1 MTDPLPRPVP
11 RWLHV
16 WAVLAAVATLVLLAV
31 GQLVT
36 SFGAGM
42 ADRVWPTEPWY
53 VLTEASE
60 GDKERF
66 KQEFGFF
73 VEHSHRMAAWTVGG
87 MVIVLAFGVLWTEPR
102 KAPRWLAL
110 AGAVVL
116 IAGYGEF
123 HRGLMAQ
130 SKPEV
135 AARDVR
141 LPVGP
146 MWAALTGAGVMLA
159 TAASGLF
166 AGARGAGVRLLG
178 SLALVAVMIQ
188 GLLGGFRVKL
198 NELFGADLAAFHGV
212 FAQVVFGLLVTLAV
226 LTARPTATDTGGKG
240 RRLRLW
246 ASALAH
252 LIFLQVV
259 FGAFVRHYPTPLA
272 QRLHFVTAFGATAVA
287 VLVLRA
293 VFADPDARR
302 RAAAFAWALALLI
315 AVQLYLGVEAWMAKF
330 GQYTLPE
337 LVKVTAESGAIRTLH
352 ALVGSGVWA
361 MSLALAIRLRPVA
374 VPNHTLEPNA
384 SEWVG
389 PRLHAP
395 APEGAATRFRGD
407 AQ

>member
-16 WAVLAAVATLVLLAV
+16 WAVLAAVATLVLLAI

-42 ADRVWPTEPWY
+42 ADRVWPTEPWH
-53 VLTEASE
+53 VFHTATDTEK
-60 GDKERF
+60 DRF

-73 VEHSHRMAAWTVGG
+73 IEHSHRIAAWTVGG
-87 MVIVLAFGVLWTEPR
+87 MVIVLAFGLLWTEPR
-102 KAPRWLAL
+102 KAARWVAL

-123 HRGLMAQ
+123 HKGMMAQ
-130 SKPEV
+130 KDVPPREV
-135 AARDVR
+135 T
-141 LPVGP
+141 LPFAP
-146 MWAALTGAGVMLA
+146 MLTALIGANVMIGR
-159 TAASGLF
+159 AASGLF
-166 AGARGAGVRLLG
+166 TGARGAGLRLLG
-178 SLALVAVMIQ
+178 ALALVAVMIQ

-198 NELFGADLAAFHGV
+198 NELVGTDLAAFHGV

-226 LTARPTATDTGGKG
+226 VTARPVATAGYGPG
-240 RRLRLW
+240 ARRLRLW
-246 ASALAH
+246 ASAFAH

-259 FGAFVRHYPTPLA
+259 FGALVRHYPTPLA
-272 QRLHFVTAFGATAVA
+272 QRLHFLTAFLATAVG

-293 VFADPDARR
+293 VFADPAARR
-302 RAAAFAWALALLI
+302 RAGAFAWALVVLI
-315 AVQLYLGVEAWMAKF
+315 ALQLYLGVEAWMAKF

-361 MSLALAIRLRPVA
+361 VSLALAIRLRSVA
-374 VPNHTLEPNA
+374 VPPNTLEPEA
-384 SEWVG
+384 SVWAG

-407 AQ
+407 PQ

>member
-16 WAVLAAVATLVLLAV
+16 WAVLAAVATLVLLAI

-53 VLTEASE
+53 VFHTATDTEK
-60 GDKERF
+60 DRF
-66 KQEFGFF
+66 RQEFGYFI
-73 VEHSHRMAAWTVGG
+73 EHSHRLAAWTVGG
-87 MVIVLAFGVLWTEPR
+87 LVIVLAGGLLWTEPR
-102 KAPRWLAL
+102 KAARWVAL
-110 AGAVVL
+110 AGMVAL

-123 HRGLMAQ
+123 HKGMMAQ
-130 SKPEV
+130 KDTSPRE
-135 AARDVR
+135 VR
-141 LPVGP
+141 LPAGP
-146 MWAALTGAGVMLA
+146 MWATLAGAGLMLA

-166 AGARGAGVRLLG
+166 TGARGAGARFLG
-178 SLALVAVMIQ
+178 ALALVAVMVQ

-198 NELFGADLAAFHGV
+198 NELVGTDLAAFHGV
-212 FAQVVFGLLVTLAV
+212 FAQVVFGLLVMLAV
-226 LTARPTATDTGGKG
+226 MTARPTATDLGERG

-246 ASALAH
+246 ASAFAH

-259 FGAFVRHYPTPLA
+259 FGALVRHYPTPVA
-272 QRLHFVTAFGATAVA
+272 QRLHFLTAFLATAVG

-293 VFADPDARR
+293 VFADPAARR
-302 RAAAFAWALALLI
+302 RAGPFAWALVVLI
-315 AVQLYLGVEAWMAKF
+315 VLQLYLGVEAWMAKF

-337 LVKVTAESGAIRTLH
+337 LVKVTVEGGAVRTLH

-361 MSLALAIRLRPVA
+361 VSLALAIRLRSVA
-374 VPNHTLEPNA
+374 VPPNTLEPEA
-384 SEWVG
+384 SVWAG

-407 AQ
+407 PQ

>member
-16 WAVLAAVATLVLLAV
+16 WAVLATVATLVLLAV

-53 VLTEASE
+53 IFTTASQ
-60 GDKERF
+60 GDQQRF
-66 KQEFGFF
+66 REEFAFYI
-73 VEHSHRMAAWTVGG
+73 EHAHRIAAWTLGG
-87 MVIVLAFGVLWTEPR
+87 MAIVLAFGVLWTEPR
-102 KAPRWLAL
+102 KSMRWAVL
-110 AGAVVL
+110 AGLLVL
-116 IAGYGEF
+116 ILGYLGF
-123 HRGLMAQ
+123 HRGMMVQ
-130 SKPEV
+130 RDTV
-135 AARDVR
+135 ASQVKVP
-141 LPVGP
+141 LGSVGI
-146 MWAALTGAGVMLA
+146 TGAGLVVVLVA
-159 TAASGLF
+159 LVSGVVAGVRG
-166 AGARGAGVRLLG
+166 AGARLLG
-178 SLALVAVMIQ
+178 ALALVAVMVQ

-198 NELFGADLAAFHGV
+198 NELVGTDLAAFHGV

-226 LTARPTATDTGGKG
+226 VTARPTATDLGERG

-246 ASALAH
+246 ASAFAH

-259 FGAFVRHYPTPLA
+259 FGALVRHYPVPLS
-272 QRLHFVTAFGATAVA
+272 QRLHFLTAFLATAVG

-293 VFADPDARR
+293 VFADPAARR
-302 RAAAFAWALALLI
+302 RAGPFAWALVVLI
-315 AVQLYLGVEAWMAKF
+315 VLQLYLGVEAWMAKF

-337 LVKVTAESGAIRTLH
+337 LVKVTVEGGAVRTLH

-361 MSLALAIRLRPVA
+361 VSLALAIRLRSVA
-374 VPNHTLEPNA
+374 VPPNTLEPEA
-384 SEWVG
+384 SVWAG

-407 AQ
+407 PQ